1 MTQAEKQPM
10 CIGII
15 VCFSLREMPNMRMK
29 YGMGNFRNDIY
40 GDYIRY
46 THASCHS
53 YVVMDIG
60 GKILVVNGA
69 DDSETKRIYD
79 TLIEKCQMN

>member
-1 MTQAEKQPM
+1 M
-10 CIGII
+10 
-15 VCFSLREMPNMRMK
+15 VL
-29 YGMGNFRNDIY
+29 GNFRNDIY

-69 DDSETKRIYD
+69 DESETKKIYD
-79 TLIEKCQMN
+79 TLREKMSDEFSVYFTESEKKQK

>member
-1 MTQAEKQPM
+1 
-10 CIGII
+10 
-15 VCFSLREMPNMRMK
+15 
-29 YGMGNFRNDIY
+29 MGNFRNDIY

-69 DDSETKRIYD
+69 DNSETKKIYD
-79 TLIEKCQMN
+79 TLREKCQMNQCVFHRIRKEAKITGIAVINRDTCYLQL

>member
-1 MTQAEKQPM
+1 M
-10 CIGII
+10 GN
-15 VCFSLREMPNMRMK
+15 LK

-53 YVVMDIG
+53 YVVMGIG